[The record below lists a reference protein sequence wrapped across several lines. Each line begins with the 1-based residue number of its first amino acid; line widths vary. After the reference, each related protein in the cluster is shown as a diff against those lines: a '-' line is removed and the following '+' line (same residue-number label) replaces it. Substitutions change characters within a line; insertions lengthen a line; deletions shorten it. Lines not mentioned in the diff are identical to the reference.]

1 MAEQA
6 GTTGQHTHH
15 GHADWSV
22 RGQQLVSEGEA
33 TAPMVD
39 QALGWLAERVP
50 GARDVLD
57 VGSGPGVAA
66 CAFARMLPRAR
77 VLAVDGAEPLLAM
90 AGERAAR
97 LGLGNRLTTRR
108 VSLPEGLAELSPAD
122 IVWVSGVAHHLPEP
136 VAGLRALGAL
146 IRPGGLLALR
156 EGGLPTASCPDGVA
170 PGLLARIDAI
180 GEDLVTAAEH
190 PMGVVPHLGGWL
202 DLMREAPAVT
212 GPSLARPARAGAA
225 HGAPVPAG
233 RLTMMQELAGDHLT
247 AADAEALSGL
257 LDPQRRS
264 GVLRRPTC
272 SCWA

>member
-6 GTTGQHTHH
+6 GTTGQHAHH

-77 VLAVDGAEPLLAM
+77 VLAVDGAESLLAM

-97 LGLGNRLTTRR
+97 LGIGDRLTTRR
-108 VSLPEGLAELSPAD
+108 CRCRRDWPNFPRRTLSGSAGGSSPA
-122 IVWVSGVAHHLPEP
+122 G
-136 VAGLRALGAL
+136 AGG
-146 IRPGGLLALR
+146 
-156 EGGLPTASCPDGVA
+156 
-170 PGLLARIDAI
+170 RI
-180 GEDLVTAAEH
+180 
-190 PMGVVPHLGGWL
+190 
-202 DLMREAPAVT
+202 
-212 GPSLARPARAGAA
+212 ARARR
-225 HGAPVPAG
+225 PDPAG
-233 RLTMMQELAGDHLT
+233 RPAGV
-247 AADAEALSGL
+247 A
-257 LDPQRRS
+257 
-264 GVLRRPTC
+264 
-272 SCWA
+272 